1 MTKEIHYFCP
11 RRSLSKTKIES
22 GNSVVVEKWLLF
34 KDCTKLFMIIP
45 LPEFAKCKQSF
56 QSFLVCVCVCVCV
69 WGGGVLRTYFT
80 P

>member
-11 RRSLSKTKIES
+11 RSSLSKTKIES
-22 GNSVVVEKWLLF
+22 GNSVVAEKWLLF

-56 QSFLVCVCVCVCV
+56 QSFLVCVCVCV